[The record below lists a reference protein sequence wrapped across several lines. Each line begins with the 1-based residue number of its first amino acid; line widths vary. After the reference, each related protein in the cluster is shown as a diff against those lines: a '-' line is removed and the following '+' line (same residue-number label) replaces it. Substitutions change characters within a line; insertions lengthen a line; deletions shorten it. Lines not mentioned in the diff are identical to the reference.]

1 MGKNIDDLI
10 RALPAARRRKVERRA
25 EELIAEEMTLQQLR
39 QARKRTQVELAKAL
53 GIAQKQISKIE
64 ERTDMHL
71 STLRRQVEAMGGTLE
86 LVARFPDRAP
96 VMLSGLETVHDRAT
110 KRRPQGQGSGKV
122 AKSKLRA

>member
-1 MGKNIDDLI
+1 MAKNLDDMI
-10 RALPAARRRKVERRA
+10 RSLPAARRRKIERRT

-39 QARKRTQVELAKAL
+39 QAQKRTQVELAKVL

-64 ERTDMHL
+64 ERTDMHI

-96 VMLSGLETVHDRAT
+96 VMLTGLETGERAEG
-110 KRRPQGQGSGKV
+110 KRTSQG
-122 AKSKLRA
+122 LRTGRSSRSRMRA